1 MKGSRSYSLGLPAAV
16 LLAMAGLSFQTQDAS
31 TQDATASL
39 GRSVGVVDALRVF
52 NAFPDAVA
60 GRAKLEEM
68 SNQFTLVAEQHR
80 RRIEELE
87 LDYQKFVEGTQDRDL
102 VGVELRVARLRLQ
115 GLIEVFDRRLRN
127 ESRPFVV
134 DMYDRIWAAVDK
146 VAEAK
151 GLELVF
157 RVRRDHGAELDVRR
171 ANNDMRSVLYAA
183 PHLDLTQDVINTLK
197 AGG

>member
-1 MKGSRSYSLGLPAAV
+1 MKGSRSYPLGLPAVV

-31 TQDATASL
+31 TQDAAASL
-39 GRSVGVVDALRVF
+39 SRSVGVVDALRVF
-52 NAFPDAVA
+52 DAFPDAVA

-102 VGVELRVARLRLQ
+102 VGVELRVTRLRLQ
-115 GLIEVFDRRLRN
+115 SLIEVFDRRLRN

-134 DMYDRIWAAVDK
+134 EMYDRIWAAVDK
-146 VAEAK
+146 VAKAK
-151 GLELVF
+151 GLALVF
-157 RVRRDHGAELDVRR
+157 RVRRDQGADLDLRR